1 MYIDNA
7 SGKKTKQTN
16 KHKHN
21 QETVSYAM
29 PGPKLTE
36 DGVFH

>member
-1 MYIDNA
+1 MQVE
-7 SGKKTKQTN
+7 KRQQTN
-16 KHKHN
+16 KKHKHN
-21 QETVSYAM
+21 QETGSYAM

>member
-1 MYIDNA
+1 MQVEKD
-7 SGKKTKQTN
+7 KTN